1 MGFLK
6 AVNRLLSEEAGGQP
20 MSESTGGFTEREEM
34 STFLVEGEAAKGEEV
49 EILEGLEE
57 GAE

>member
-1 MGFLK
+1 MK
-6 AVNRLLSEEAGGQP
+6 AQGDSQSWKRW
-20 MSESTGGFTEREEM
+20 

-57 GAE
+57 GAEYRMGSSFKICEQGLDIGE

>member
-1 MGFLK
+1 VK
-6 AVNRLLSEEAGGQP
+6 AQVDSQSWKRW
-20 MSESTGGFTEREEM
+20 
-34 STFLVEGEAAKGEEV
+34 STFLVEGKAGKVKGG